1 MSTLTRTVHEHQ
13 IQHELK
19 HQKPH
24 ETNDSDVKQG
34 RVFASRSIGVDDN
47 GSSQSNDEGNPVSD
61 GSEYTSFGG
70 KFPPTV
76 ETKPFLDETHERW
89 VAFNYLN
96 RFQESSQN
104 SGFNL

>member
-1 MSTLTRTVHEHQ
+1 MSALTRTVHEHQ

-24 ETNDSDVKQG
+24 ETNDSDVQQG

-47 GSSQSNDEGNPVSD
+47 GSSQSNDEDNPVSD

-70 KFPPTV
+70 KFLPTV
-76 ETKPFLDETHERW
+76 ETKPFLDEAHGRGFVLT
-89 VAFNYLN
+89 YLTQSL
-96 RFQESSQN
+96 FGHKDS
-104 SGFNL
+104 LIY